1 VLGNGPEAVG
11 RHFNHPRIPAVKGQS
26 IAAYDPRAM
35 QGNGVTYATSP
46 MGADHT
52 AGNVIGEY
60 MARKLNPLKPEGQV
74 KASRNAQIA
83 MAAVDCTGLCIL
95 AAVAMAA
102 PEAGEAFVKALS
114 AKLGTPLGPDAIP
127 QLGIRTLQAEREF
140 NRKAGFTNK
149 DDRLPEFFYKEP
161 LPPHN
166 TVFAIT
172 DAELDTTFA
181 F

>member
-1 VLGNGPEAVG
+1 
-11 RHFNHPRIPAVKGQS
+11 
-26 IAAYDPRAM
+26 M

-52 AGNVIGEY
+52 AGNVIGQY
-60 MARKLNPLKPEGQV
+60 MARILNPLEPEGQV
-74 KASRNAQIA
+74 TASRNAQIA
-83 MAAVDCTGLCIL
+83 MAAFDGIGLCIL

-102 PEAGEAFVKALS
+102 PEAREALLKALS

-127 QLGIRTLQAEREF
+127 QLGVRTLQAEREF
-140 NRKAGFTNK
+140 NSKAGFTNK
-149 DDRLPEFFYKEP
+149 DDRLPEFFYKEA

>member
-1 VLGNGPEAVG
+1 MAVG
-11 RHFNHPRIPAVKGQS
+11 RRFNHLRIPAVKNQS

-52 AGNVIGEY
+52 AGNVIGQY
-60 MARKLNPLKPEGQV
+60 SAKRLNPLKPEGQV
-74 KASRNAQIA
+74 KASLNAQIA
-83 MAAVDCTGLCIL
+83 MAAMDSLGLCIF
-95 AAVAMAA
+95 AAVALDL
-102 PEAGEAFVKALS
+102 PEANEAFLKALS
-114 AKLGTPLGPDAIP
+114 AKIGTTLGPDTIP

-140 NRKAGFTNK
+140 NRKAGFTSK
-149 DDRLPEFFYKEP
+149 DDRLPEFFYKEA

-172 DAELDTTFA
+172 DAELDTTFS

>member
-1 VLGNGPEAVG
+1 VG
-11 RHFNHPRIPAVKGQS
+11 RHFNHLRIPAVKGQS

-60 MARKLNPLKPEGQV
+60 MAGKLDPLKPEGQV
-74 KASRNAQIA
+74 KASRNAQII
-83 MAAVDCTGLCIL
+83 MAAIDSTGLCIL
-95 AAVAMAA
+95 AAVALAA
-102 PEAGEAFVKALS
+102 PEAGAAFLQALS
-114 AKLGTPLGPDAIP
+114 AKLGTPLGADALP
-127 QLGIRTLQAEREF
+127 QLGVRTLQVEREF

-149 DDRLPEFFYKEP
+149 DDRLPEFFYKEA

-166 TVFAIT
+166 TVFKVT
-172 DAELDTTFA
+172 DADMDTTFS